1 MKTLE
6 AKPVTVEE
14 IQAAVLRLPRAEAT
28 RLAAWFVERDAA
40 LWDQQIEADAASGRL
55 DAVWSVAEADIAAGR
70 VRPLDELLDDR

>member
-28 RLAAWFVERDAA
+28 RLAAWLAERDAA

-55 DAVWSVAEADIAAGR
+55 DFLAEEVEAEYKAGALR
-70 VRPLDELLDDR
+70 DWPAKAKP